1 MTSRIQRLDPTTAS
15 RIAAGEVIERPASV
29 VKELIDNALDAG
41 STRIDIDLVNGG
53 RRLIQVTD
61 NGGGMNAEEAVLALQ
76 RFTTS
81 KIRHINDLDR
91 LTTLGF
97 RGEALPSIA
106 AVAEV
111 EISTRPA
118 DQPEGVLVRSH
129 ASGVPQVSPI
139 GCPSGTRV
147 RVQRLF
153 SHVPVRLRALK
164 SVAREV
170 QLVQELVA
178 HYALAH
184 AQVTWHVQHD
194 GRRLLFAPASADL
207 RQPLTVIF
215 GQELG
220 AQMLPVSWQ
229 SLDLLIHGA
238 VSPPTLHRATR
249 QRQYYWVNGRPVRS
263 PLVSAAVEKA
273 YGTLLPPG
281 RHPVVALGIMLSPT
295 LLDVNVHPRKT
306 EIKFLHERAI
316 FAAVQEAVE
325 MVVQRLVPAPLPW
338 EEDTHTDAWAA
349 MPVPALRIG
358 EAPMPY
364 DLGPVEPDMAALRP
378 LGQVGNTFIVASGPQ
393 GLLVLDQ
400 HAAHESVLYEQLVT
414 AEPSSLELAEVFS
427 LHLSGG
433 QSHAVTRLQPILATL
448 GFALEPFGRDTL
460 LVRAVP
466 AVLHALLRPGNL
478 LEACQ
483 EAAQRFTP
491 QSSPDEWREHLAA
504 ALACRTAI
512 RAGDTLSPAQMA
524 TLVDA
529 ITQHYLAYTCPH
541 GRPTHVMLSLAEL
554 ERRFLRLTPPPS
566 GRGLNEG

>member
-1 MTSRIQRLDPTTAS
+1 
-15 RIAAGEVIERPASV
+15 
-29 VKELIDNALDAG
+29 
-41 STRIDIDLVNGG
+41 
-53 RRLIQVTD
+53 IQVTD
-61 NGGGMNAEEAVLALQ
+61 NGGGMNADEAVLALQ

-81 KIRHINDLDR
+81 KIRHIDDLDR

-106 AVAEV
+106 VVAEV

-139 GCPSGTRV
+139 GCPIGTGV

-184 AQVTWHVQHD
+184 PQVTWHVQHD
-194 GRRLLFAPASADL
+194 GRRLLFAPASTEL
-207 RQPLTVIF
+207 RQRLTVIF
-215 GQELG
+215 GQELA
-220 AQMLPVSWQ
+220 AQMLPVAWQ

-263 PLVSAAVEKA
+263 PLVSAAVERA
-273 YGTLLPPG
+273 YSTLLPPG
-281 RHPVVALGIMLSPT
+281 RHPVVALGITLSPT
-295 LLDVNVHPRKT
+295 FLDVNVHPRKT

-325 MVVQRLVPAPLPW
+325 MVVQRLAPATLPW
-338 EEDTHTDAWAA
+338 EERALRPWTDTADAARPTVAPEALTDAWAA
-349 MPVPALRIG
+349 MPVLALRIG
-358 EAPMPY
+358 EAPVPY

-400 HAAHESVLYEQLVT
+400 HAAHESVLYEQLMC

-427 LHLSGG
+427 VHLSG
-433 QSHAVTRLQPILATL
+433 
-448 GFALEPFGRDTL
+448 
-460 LVRAVP
+460 
-466 AVLHALLRPGNL
+466 
-478 LEACQ
+478 
-483 EAAQRFTP
+483 
-491 QSSPDEWREHLAA
+491 
-504 ALACRTAI
+504 
-512 RAGDTLSPAQMA
+512 
-524 TLVDA
+524 
-529 ITQHYLAYTCPH
+529 
-541 GRPTHVMLSLAEL
+541 
-554 ERRFLRLTPPPS
+554 
-566 GRGLNEG
+566 

>member
-15 RIAAGEVIERPASV
+15 RIAAGEVIERPTSV

-41 STRIDIDLVNGG
+41 CTRIDLDLGNGG

-61 NGGGMNAEEAVLALQ
+61 NGGGMSAEEAVLALQ

-111 EISTRPA
+111 ELITRPA

-129 ASGVPQVSPI
+129 ASGASQVSPI
-139 GCPSGTRV
+139 GCPVGTRV

-184 AQVTWHVQHD
+184 PQVTWHVQHD

-207 RQPLTVIF
+207 RQRLTVIF
-215 GQELG
+215 GQELA

-229 SLDLLIHGA
+229 SLDLIIHGA

-263 PLVSAAVEKA
+263 PLVSAALEKA

-281 RHPVVALGIMLSPT
+281 RHPVAALGITLSPT
-295 LLDVNVHPRKT
+295 FLDVNVHPRKT

-316 FAAVQEAVE
+316 FAGVQEAVE
-325 MVVQRLVPAPLPW
+325 MVVQRLAPATLPW
-338 EEDTHTDAWAA
+338 EEDASTAAWEA
-349 MPVPALRIG
+349 MLVPALRIG
-358 EAPMPY
+358 DAPVPY

-400 HAAHESVLYEQLVT
+400 HAAHESVLYEQLMT
-414 AEPSSLELAEVFS
+414 AEPSNLELS
-427 LHLSGG
+427 
-433 QSHAVTRLQPILATL
+433 
-448 GFALEPFGRDTL
+448 
-460 LVRAVP
+460 
-466 AVLHALLRPGNL
+466 GNL

-483 EAAQRFTP
+483 EAAQRATP
-491 QSSPDEWREHLAA
+491 QSSPDEWCEHLAA

-512 RAGDTLSPAQMA
+512 RAGDPLSPAQMA

-529 ITQHYLAYTCPH
+529 VTQHHLAYACPH
-541 GRPTHVMLSLAEL
+541 GRPTHVTLSLAEL
-554 ERRFLRLTPPPS
+554 ERRFLRLPPS
-566 GRGLNEG
+566 GRGLSGG